1 MTGTIFLQELET
13 KLEARITTHKV
24 KSWPC
29 YFQPMVDGIKK
40 HDMRNMKDRDYKV
53 GDRMLLQEYDHTT
66 GEYTHREALF
76 EITYITSKDT
86 PCALSSAMLDDNG
99 CILSLKLIEHNCG
112 SKIVGA

>member
-1 MTGTIFLQELET
+1 MTDTIFKQEADT
-13 KLEARITTHKV
+13 TAKTITHKV

-40 HDMRNMKDRDYKV
+40 HDMRNMKDREYNV
-53 GDRMLLQEYDHTT
+53 GDRLLLQEYDHTT

-99 CILSLKLIEHNCG
+99 CILSLKLIEHNCE
-112 SKIVGA
+112 SKGIRA